1 MTAKRSKQQL
11 ATRQRAPHLLWT
23 GAFLHVFRQT
33 GNVRQAAEAAGIDR
47 AAVYKAAERWPWFKQ
62 EWEEAKQDA
71 ADLLIQEMRRRAID
85 GDVVDVKFIKGHP
98 LVVRK
103 YSDRLLELLVKA
115 YRPEEFRES
124 IEVVSI
130 SAVEKAIQ
138 RLNQEL
144 ETMDDD
150 GDTPREGIQTSE
162 TPRAEGATIRE
173 GPAERP
179 KRS

>member
-1 MTAKRSKQQL
+1 MKL
-11 ATRQRAPHLLWT
+11 
-23 GAFLHVFRQT
+23 
-33 GNVRQAAEAAGIDR
+33 AAEAAGVDR
-47 AAVYKAAERWPWFKQ
+47 SAVYKAAERWAWFKK

-98 LVVRK
+98 LIIRK

-115 YRPEEFRES
+115 ARPEEFRES

-138 RLNQEL
+138 RLNREL

-150 GDTPREGIQTSE
+150 EPRGDRIQAPETRGAQGTS
-162 TPRAEGATIRE
+162 TRE
-173 GPAERP
+173 GPAQSPER
-179 KRS
+179 S